1 MAELLIVVDA
11 SEVRAGKLEELKVAA
26 KELVAFVEANEPRS
40 ISYNFYFSA
49 DGSRVTV
56 VQVHPDSASMEFH
69 MEKAASVFKG
79 FADLVALERMDVY
92 GRPSKHLIQLLQK
105 KIELLGTATIA
116 VHDHYAGIV
125 RPPF

>member
-1 MAELLIVVDA
+1 MAELLIVIDT
-11 SEVRAGKLEELKVAA
+11 SEVRAGKLGELKVAA

-49 DGSRVTV
+49 DGTRMTV

-69 MEKAASVFKG
+69 MEKAALVFTR

-92 GRPSKHLIQLLQK
+92 GRPSEHLMKLLQK
-105 KIELLGTATIA
+105 KIELLGTATIT
-116 VHDHYAGIV
+116 VYDHHAGIA